1 MKRKGYV
8 MSLFVFT
15 AFLAVFLLAATTLK
29 SVSLVQESDYE
40 RVSIMKA
47 ARVAHNLEYLME
59 ALYRDGINCSE
70 VQGDIEG
77 TQFPFKV
84 KLDCYADVEDM
95 VAVNLVNCRYIY
107 GFRTDECGCDP
118 VVNCV
123 GRACGSDGC
132 GGSCGPGCGH
142 DEVCVNG
149 LCQAATAACGPADL
163 NSPYPHTGLTDTF
176 NAAQLCSSGTPS
188 PTSLTLGADGGER
201 LDWQCIAPSDTR
213 DCSAERLHPA
223 VVHGACGTA
232 HTGSPY
238 LYTGSS
244 NTFSGTQLCSSGTSS
259 DSPVILPP
267 AIGSSETWTC
277 QGSGGGF
284 DSSHCIARRVQCI
297 ENLHCTGTN
306 QVCNANNQCVCR
318 SDFSD
323 CNNDGNC
330 DCNTGAGNQCRNG
343 ECCIRVK
350 GTGSFNANPPERG
363 TGLTFEFAMVGGDR
377 YLVRNDQNSIN
388 QRCKEVTVGSR
399 DYVKGYFIS
408 ASTWCGSYSNACYKH
423 WTGTTWQSVC
433 CRANPG
439 PEVVGWAWCCK

>member
-1 MKRKGYV
+1 
-8 MSLFVFT
+8 
-15 AFLAVFLLAATTLK
+15 
-29 SVSLVQESDYE
+29 
-40 RVSIMKA
+40 MKA
-47 ARVAHNLEYLME
+47 ARVAHNLEYLMG
-59 ALYRDGINCSE
+59 ALDRDGINCSE
-70 VQGDIEG
+70 VQGDIEDAKL
-77 TQFPFKV
+77 PFWV
-84 KLDCYADVEDM
+84 KLDCYADVGEI
-95 VAVNLVNCRYIY
+95 VAVNLKSCSYIY
-107 GFRTDECGCDP
+107 GFRTVDCDCDAD
-118 VVNCV
+118 CV
-123 GRACGSDGC
+123 GRDCGSDGC
-132 GGSCGPGCGH
+132 GGSCGPGCEH

-149 LCQAATAACGPADL
+149 QCVAPVSENGVCGTAAHSNYAHD
-163 NSPYPHTGLTDTF
+163 GLEITLTA
-176 NAAQLCSSGTPS
+176 NLCSSGRNPVSNPVLPS
-188 PTSLTLGADGGER
+188 GA
-201 LDWQCIAPSDTR
+201 
-213 DCSAERLHPA
+213 SAS
-223 VVHGACGTA
+223 V
-232 HTGSPY
+232 
-238 LYTGSS
+238 
-244 NTFSGTQLCSSGTSS
+244 
-259 DSPVILPP
+259 
-267 AIGSSETWTC
+267 TWTC
-277 QGSGGGF
+277 SGIGPGSF
-284 DSSHCIARRVQCI
+284 DSPQCTAQREAAPAPATCGEPGFLPLPNGCNYGHTDCPGPLVCKNDCTCVECIS
-297 ENLHCTGTN
+297 NTHCTGTN